1 MGLATHSHIAA
12 KGYLKAWTE
21 NGVLGVGWVNRDG
34 PNRLPPSQVAVRSGF
49 YIDEDA
55 DGTASDWFE
64 KQMAR
69 LESAAITALR
79 RMETDWPIDTEMRAT
94 LSEFLG
100 LQYLRSP
107 AYRRWHTDALRNAT
121 DEIRREGSKY
131 LDDHLLAA
139 EALMAKA
146 RERHKTMAAQLP
158 LAGTVFMNMHWTLLR
173 SGSPRLATSDH
184 PLVPVTAGQ
193 MQPVAAISSAGV
205 LGVAEFRFAVSPQLL
220 LLLTWMDEYDVE
232 PIRKMPHQF
241 VRNHN
246 TLVIAQ
252 AEEQWFHHPSRRPE
266 YGRDGSWPSLVS
278 GLPGIRGG
286 TPFDTRRHQV
296 VKQVANEIVET
307 TGRERQ
313 GIRSI
318 DWPTVRRKVA

>member
-21 NGVLGVGWVNRDG
+21 NSLPGVGWVGRDG
-34 PNRLPPSQVAVRSGF
+34 PDRLPPSEVAVRSGF
-49 YIDEDA
+49 YIDEDP

-64 KQMAR
+64 TQMAR
-69 LESAAITALR
+69 LESKAITGLR
-79 RMETDWPIDTEMRAT
+79 RMEDDWPLEEAARAT

-107 AYRRWHTDALRNAT
+107 AYRRWHADALRNAT
-121 DEIRREGSKY
+121 ANMQREGSKY
-131 LDDHLLAA
+131 LDEHLLAA
-139 EALMAKA
+139 EALMTKP

-158 LAGTVFMNMHWTLLR
+158 LVGTVFANMQWTLLR

-193 MQPVAAISSAGV
+193 MQPVAAVSSAGV
-205 LGVAEFRFAVSPQLL
+205 LGVAEFRFAVSPELL
-220 LLLTWMDEYDVE
+220 LLLTWTDDFDAQ
-232 PIRKMPHQF
+232 PIRKLPHRF

-246 TLVIAQ
+246 TLVIEQ

-266 YGRDGSWPSLVS
+266 YGRGGSWPSLVS
-278 GLPGIRGG
+278 GLPGMRGR
-286 TPFDTRRHQV
+286 TPFETRRHQV

-307 TGRERQ
+307 TGPERQ

-318 DWPTVRRKVA
+318 DWPTVRRNVA